1 MRIVV
6 AVAHDPSC
14 RSDVLDALRCARS
27 VAEEL
32 DQRGHQVEI
41 LAIDPA
47 GATDVAWIAS
57 QLNKAQVDCVF
68 NLFEGFAENASC
80 EADFAACLESLGVPF
95 TGNGS
100 HSLRLCL
107 NKAVVKE
114 VLRTAGLRVPEG
126 ICVRRGDLLP
136 ERLPPFPL
144 FVKPCSED
152 ASVGID
158 EESLVSDR
166 QSLERVVGKK
176 TATFPNGVIV
186 EQFLAGAEYNVG
198 CIGTPPYEILGIS
211 VMAYDTTPDLP
222 HFMTYRAKWEPGT
235 REFTAFI
242 PDPCRQLDEKVRQNI
257 SELAIEAGRLL
268 GCRGYFRV
276 DMREHQGSLYIIDVN
291 PNPDIN
297 RDSGFMRQ
305 AYTRGHA
312 YGEILDKIIKVAI
325 HERY

>member
-1 MRIVV
+1 MKIVV

-14 RSDVLDALRCARS
+14 RSDVLDARRCARH

-32 DQRGHQVEI
+32 ERQGHEVQI
-41 LAIDPA
+41 FAFDPA
-47 GATDVAWIAS
+47 CATDAGKVGS
-57 QLNKAQVDCVF
+57 VLRTAQPDCVF
-68 NLFEGFAENASC
+68 NLFEGFADDAFC
-80 EADFAACLESLGVPF
+80 EADFAACLESLGIPF
-95 TGNGS
+95 TGSGS
-100 HSLRLCL
+100 RSLRLCL
-107 NKAVVKE
+107 NKADVKE
-114 VLRTAGLRVPEG
+114 ALRTAGLLVPEG
-126 ICVRRGDLLP
+126 ICVRRGDP
-136 ERLPPFPL
+136 VPDRLPPFPL

-158 EESLVSDR
+158 EESLVFDR
-166 QSLERVVGKK
+166 VSLEQVVGKK
-176 TATFPNGVIV
+176 TAAFPNGVIV

-211 VMAYDTTPDLP
+211 VMAYDIAPDLP
-222 HFMTYRAKWEPGT
+222 PFMTYRAKWEPGT
-235 REFTAFI
+235 REFTAFV
-242 PDPCRQLDEKVRQNI
+242 PDPCAQLDEKVRQHV
-257 SELAIEAGRLL
+257 SQLAIEAGRLL

-305 AYTRGHA
+305 AYARGHA
-312 YGEILDKIIKVAI
+312 YGEILDKIIKIAI